1 MPSLFTRLAALLVAC
16 GLVLPPAVIAQQPAP
31 AAAPA
36 QAPAPAPA
44 QAPAAGGKT
53 FSQEQLDALMAPI
66 ALYPDPL
73 LAQIL
78 MASTYP
84 LEIVEAARWS
94 KANPGVKDKAL
105 EDAMQ
110 KQSWDPAVKSLTSF
124 PQVLD
129 MMNTKLDW
137 TQQLGDAFLAQQ
149 KEVMATVQG
158 LRKKAQDQGNLKSSK
173 EQNVVVEKVE
183 TQTVI
188 KIEPADPQ
196 VVYVPTY
203 NPTAIYGAWP
213 YPAYPPYA
221 YYPPGYVA
229 GTAFWSFT
237 AGVVVG
243 AALWGNCNW
252 GGGNVNVNVNRYN
265 SYNRTNINNSNWNH
279 SAEHRKGVAYRDQGT
294 AQKYDRGQSR
304 DAASR
309 EQFRGRADQ
318 GRQDLGQ
325 GGMDRGQAGGD
336 RGGGPSAGTRDVGAG
351 GDRGGGAGAGDRGGA
366 GAGDRGGA
374 GAGDRGG
381 PSAGTREAGG
391 GGRDVSGGGQASGFG
406 GANQGRQANDYSSRG
421 QSSRQSAGGG
431 GGGGAARA
439 PSGGGGGARAGG
451 GGGGGGRG
459 GGGGGG
465 RGGGGRR

>member
-1 MPSLFTRLAALLVAC
+1 MPPLLTRLIALLVA
-16 GLVLPPAVIAQQPAP
+16 GTLALPAAVIAQQPAAPPPPPP
-31 AAAPA
+31 AQGAAPA
-36 QAPAPAPA
+36 
-44 QAPAAGGKT
+44 GKT
-53 FSQEQLDALMAPI
+53 FSQEQLDQLMAPI

-94 KANPGVKDKAL
+94 KANPNVKDKAL

-110 KQSWDPAVKSLTSF
+110 QQKWDPAVKSLTAF
-124 PQVLD
+124 PQVLT
-129 MMNTKLDW
+129 MMNEKLDW

-149 KEVMATVQG
+149 QEVMKTVQS

-173 EQNVVVEKVE
+173 EQTVVVEKVE
-183 TQTVI
+183 TETII
-188 KIEPADPQ
+188 KVEPADPQ

-203 NPTAIYGAWP
+203 NPTVIYGAWP
-213 YPAYPPYA
+213 YPAYPPYY
-221 YYPPGYVA
+221 YYPPGYVPGA
-229 GTAFWSFT
+229 AFWSFT

-252 GGGNVNVNVNRYN
+252 GRGDVNVNVNRYN
-265 SYNRTNINNSNWNH
+265 SFNRTNISNNNWNH
-279 SAEHRKGVAYRDQGT
+279 NAEHRKGVSYRDQGV
-294 AQKYDRGQSR
+294 ADKYGRGQSR

-325 GGMDRGQAGGD
+325 ERMDGGRGGDRGGAGAGTRDVGAGDRGGGD
-336 RGGGPSAGTRDVGAG
+336 RGGGPSAGTRDVGG
-351 GDRGGGAGAGDRGGA
+351 GRDAPG
-366 GAGDRGGA
+366 
-374 GAGDRGG
+374 GDRGG
-381 PSAGTREAGG
+381 PSAGTRDMGG
-391 GGRDVSGGGQASGFG
+391 GGRDFSGGGQASGFG
-406 GANQGRQANDYSSRG
+406 GANQGGQARDHSNRG
-421 QSSRQSAGGG
+421 QSSRQSMGSS
-431 GGGGAARA
+431 GGGGARA
-439 PSGGGGGARAGG
+439 SSGGGGGARAGG

-465 RGGGGRR
+465 RR